1 MTKDKKILA
10 IDYSLSGSA
19 FIYGYVNEDKFN
31 YKYFSAMK
39 MDSKNHNCVPI
50 DKNLPA
56 EQRLD
61 NIIVLFVNLL
71 NGIDLVILEAPSFNS
86 KNSSS
91 DFKDGYAIIKYI
103 CRQRN
108 IPYILIPPI
117 SNKLYFTGNGK
128 AEKIDMVN
136 FAVENYSKQIDFE
149 NISNKHKE
157 DIADVCG
164 LYQLGK
170 DYLNCNVLPSKN
182 GVDTSD
188 VKLFECLPLHRQQI
202 VANLYGR
209 EDLVNK
215 ISKLRNKLKKNVKK
229 DVI

>member
-1 MTKDKKILA
+1 MGKKILA

-19 FIYGYVNEDKFN
+19 FIYGNTNEEKFD

-39 MDSKNHNCVPI
+39 MDSKNFNCVPI

-61 NIIVLFVNLL
+61 NIITLFVNLL
-71 NGIDLVILEAPSFNS
+71 NGVDYVFLEAPSFNS

-91 DFKDGYAIIKYI
+91 DFKDGYAIIKFI
-103 CRQRN
+103 CRLN
-108 IPYILIPPI
+108 NVPYLLIPPI

-136 FAVENYSKQIDFE
+136 YAVENYSKYIDFE

-170 DYLNCNVLPSKN
+170 DYLTCYRLPAPRGCAGTCDIKPY
-182 GVDTSD
+182 DA
-188 VKLFECLPLHRQQI
+188 LPLHRQQVI
-202 VANLYGR
+202 ANLYGR
-209 EDLVNK
+209 DDLVQE
-215 ISKLRNKLKKNVKK
+215 ISRLRSKMKKNVKK
-229 DVI
+229 DTV

>member
-1 MTKDKKILA
+1 MGKKILA

-19 FIYGYVNEDKFN
+19 FIYGNTNEEKFD

-39 MDSKNHNCVPI
+39 MDSKNFNCVPI

-61 NIIVLFVNLL
+61 NIITLFVNLL
-71 NGIDLVILEAPSFNS
+71 NGVDYVFLEAPSFNS

-91 DFKDGYAIIKYI
+91 DFKDGYAIIKFI
-103 CRQRN
+103 CRLN
-108 IPYILIPPI
+108 NVPYLLIPPI

-136 FAVENYSKQIDFE
+136 YAVENYSKYIDFE

-170 DYLNCNVLPSKN
+170 DYLTCYRLPAPRGYVGTCDIKPY
-182 GVDTSD
+182 DA
-188 VKLFECLPLHRQQI
+188 LPLHRQQVI
-202 VANLYGR
+202 ANLYGR
-209 EDLVNK
+209 DDLVQE
-215 ISKLRNKLKKNVKK
+215 ISRLRSKMKKNVKK
-229 DVI
+229 DTV

>member
-1 MTKDKKILA
+1 MNKKILA

-19 FIYGYVNEDKFN
+19 FIYGYIKENKFE
-31 YKYFSAMK
+31 YKYFSSMK
-39 MDSKNHNCVPI
+39 MDSKNENCIPI
-50 DKNLPA
+50 DKTLPA

-61 NIIVLFVNLL
+61 NIITLFVNLL
-71 NGIDLVILEAPSFNS
+71 YDVDYVFLEAPSFNS

-103 CRQRN
+103 CRQNN
-108 IPYILIPPI
+108 IPYLLIPPI
-117 SNKLYFTGNGK
+117 SNKLYFTGSGK

-136 FAVENYSKQIDFE
+136 FATKNYNKYIDFE

-170 DYLNCNVLPSKN
+170 DFLNSGAC
-182 GVDTSD
+182 DT
-188 VKLFECLPLHRQQI
+188 KYFEELPLHRQQV
-202 VANLYGR
+202 VATFKGR
-209 EDLVNK
+209 EDLAKQIN
-215 ISKLRNKLKKNVKK
+215 KLRNKLKKNDKK
-229 DVI
+229 VIV